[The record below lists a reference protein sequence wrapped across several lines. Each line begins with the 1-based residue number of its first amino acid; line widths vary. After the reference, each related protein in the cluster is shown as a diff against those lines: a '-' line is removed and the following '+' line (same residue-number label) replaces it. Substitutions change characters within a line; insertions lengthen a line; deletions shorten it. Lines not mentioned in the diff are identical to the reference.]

1 MRNKGMQLTEIVR
14 IVHASIHSLAYLLI
28 SFMDDDVEH
37 LSAHQL

>member
-1 MRNKGMQLTEIVR
+1 MQLTEIVRIVHAR